1 VRGLLLQKQE
11 NIMDRRAFLANGGTA
26 GIAVAA
32 GGLLQTSANTPAMAQ
47 GSGPPYGGAP
57 PLEVQ
62 KVYAQQ
68 QQFRIGYTTN
78 TRGGWEGDPFVGM
91 AEAREVGFRYVEI
104 FGTVISAP
112 EGGAG
117 PAPGVPRSP
126 PKPNKVWPDGYVYTP
141 PTGPRLAREN
151 YYPDRWE
158 ALQHRVYEIGV
169 QFACINGGAAG
180 APADFAIVEQRQA
193 VIDNHVNMARF
204 SRRFG
209 CEHQKTNCGPRRQ
222 INGRGVDVTP
232 LEDLKN
238 IAITVEQIGKRC
250 TEELGIKFGV
260 HAHLSAQIATEP
272 EINYLMENTNPEHVY
287 FVLDTSMV
295 NMAGMDPVALA
306 KKLGNRI
313 CEFHLKDNAKNTRG
327 GAKPLLVDM
336 PEDYFNNPISYPLGE
351 GGVDFPALIDHLRTS
366 NWRGHLVVELETSPW
381 RPAKESARITANYIR
396 NVLKIEL

>member
-1 VRGLLLQKQE
+1 
-11 NIMDRRAFLANGGTA
+11 MDRRKFLASSGA
-26 GIAVAA
+26 AAAA
-32 GGLLQTSANTPAMAQ
+32 GGLLQASSIGSAVAQ
-47 GSGPPYGGAP
+47 AAGPPYAGAP
-57 PLEVQ
+57 PLEAQ
-62 KVYAQQ
+62 KLYPQQ

-78 TRGGWEGDPFVGM
+78 TRGGWESDPFVGM

-112 EGGAG
+112 EGGQG
-117 PAPGVPRSP
+117 QRPPASAAA
-126 PKPNKVWPDGYVYTP
+126 PKPNKVWPDGYVYKP
-141 PTGPRLAREN
+141 PAGPRPAREV

-169 QFACINGGAAG
+169 QFTCINGGAAG

-209 CEHQKTNCGPRRQ
+209 CDHQKTNCGPRRQ
-222 INGRGVDVTP
+222 ANGHGIDQTP

-238 IAITVEQIGKRC
+238 IAITVGQIGKRC

-260 HAHLSAQIATEP
+260 HAHLSAQIATER
-272 EINYLMENTNPEHVY
+272 EVTYLMENTDPAHVY

-327 GAKPLLVDM
+327 GAKPSLVDM
-336 PEDYFNNPISYPLGE
+336 PEDFFNNPISYPLGE
-351 GGVDFPALIDHLRTS
+351 GGVDFPALINYLRAS
-366 NWRGHLVVELETSPW
+366 KWSGHLVVELETSPW
-381 RPAKESARITANYIR
+381 RTPKESARITANYIR
-396 NVLKIEL
+396 DVLKLEL

>member
-1 VRGLLLQKQE
+1 VLHKLE
-11 NIMDRRAFLANGGTA
+11 VIMDRRMFLASGGTA
-26 GIAVAA
+26 GAAVAA
-32 GGLLQTSANTPAMAQ
+32 GGVLHTIVNAPAMAQ
-47 GSGPPYGGAP
+47 ESGPPYGGAP

-62 KVYAQQ
+62 KLYAQQ

-78 TRGGWEGDPFVGM
+78 TRGGWEWDPFVGM

-104 FGTVISAP
+104 FGAVISA
-112 EGGAG
+112 EGGA
-117 PAPGVPRSP
+117 APTAGAPRST

-141 PTGPRLAREN
+141 PTGSRPAGEN

-158 ALQHRVYEIGV
+158 ALQHHVYAIGV
-169 QFACINGGAAG
+169 QFVCINGGAAG

-209 CEHQKTNCGPRRQ
+209 CDHQKANCGPRRI

-238 IAITVEQIGKRC
+238 IAITAEQIGKRC
-250 TEELGIKFGV
+250 KEELGIKFGV
-260 HAHLSAQIATEP
+260 HAHLSAQIATEA
-272 EINYLMENTNPEHVY
+272 EIDYLMENTNPEHVY

-295 NMAGMDPVALA
+295 NMAGMEPVALA
-306 KKLGNRI
+306 KKLGSRI

-336 PEDYFNNPISYPLGE
+336 PDDYFNDPISYPLGE
-351 GGVDFPALIDHLRTS
+351 GGVDFPALIDYLRTS

-381 RPAKESARITANYIR
+381 RPPKESARITANYIR

>member
-1 VRGLLLQKQE
+1 
-11 NIMDRRAFLANGGTA
+11 MDRRSFLTVGGAA
-26 GIAVAA
+26 GTAVAA
-32 GGLLQTSANTPAMAQ
+32 GGLLQASSITSALGQA
-47 GSGPPYGGAP
+47 SGPPFGGSP

-62 KVYAQQ
+62 KLYPQQ

-78 TRGGWEGDPFVGM
+78 TRGGWEWDPFVGM

-112 EGGAG
+112 EGGRTPR
-117 PAPGVPRSP
+117 PAVAAAV
-126 PKPNKVWPDGYVYTP
+126 PKPNKVWPDGYVYNP
-141 PTGPRLAREN
+141 PTGSRPPREV

-158 ALQHRVYEIGV
+158 ALQHRVYELGV
-169 QFACINGGAAG
+169 QFTCINGGAAG

-193 VIDNHVNMARF
+193 VVDNHVNMARF

-209 CEHQKTNCGPRRQ
+209 CDHQKTNCGPRRQ
-222 INGRGVDVTP
+222 VNGRGIDQTP

-238 IAITVEQIGKRC
+238 IAITVGQIGKRC

-260 HAHLSAQIATEP
+260 HAHLSAQIATEQ
-272 EINYLMENTNPEHVY
+272 EIDYLMENTDPKHVY

-295 NMAGMDPVALA
+295 NMAGIDPLALA

-313 CEFHLKDNAKNTRG
+313 CEFHLKDNARNTLG
-327 GAKPLLVDM
+327 GAKPALVDM
-336 PEDYFNNPISYPLGE
+336 PDDFFNNPISYPLGE
-351 GGVDFPALIDHLRTS
+351 GGVDFPALINYLRTS
-366 NWRGHLVVELETSPW
+366 NWSGHLAVELETSPW
-381 RPAKESARITANYIR
+381 RPPKESARITAKYIR